1 MKETPKRGLFTRGN
15 GSTAKKSATAPVRG
29 ATQARPGD
37 LEPALQLTDGD
48 LEMVVGGLAKPKLP
62 GSTACR

>member
-1 MKETPKRGLFTRGN
+1 MKETTKRGLYAPDN
-15 GSTAKKSATAPVRG
+15 AYNAKKGAAAPVRD

>member
-1 MKETPKRGLFTRGN
+1 MKETTKRGLFARGN
-15 GSTAKKSATAPVRG
+15 GSTAKKGAAAPVHG

-48 LEMVVGGLAKPKLP
+48 LEMVVGGLTKPKLP
-62 GSTACR
+62 GSTTCR

>member
-1 MKETPKRGLFTRGN
+1 MKETTKRGLFARGN
-15 GSTAKKSATAPVRG
+15 GSTAKKGAAAPVRG